1 MFCLLSPPVDC
12 TAPSAHQHRIMLSYS
27 SISLHSDASVAVDRG
42 GVAGWHGCKADVPTE
57 MRAEQPLKS
66 TGLLSRPN
74 HSNGI
79 VGARARCRPGQIPGS
94 THYHPR
100 HPSERRLRSQTQTQS
115 SGAESLAG
123 RRPCYGETEP
133 STRAA
138 TVVPSASAAN
148 GRLSRAS
155 SVCAAPDVKDSLNVT

>member
-1 MFCLLSPPVDC
+1 MP
-12 TAPSAHQHRIMLSYS
+12 SYS
-27 SISLHSDASVAVDRG
+27 SIVLHSDASVAIDRG
-42 GVAGWHGCKADVPTE
+42 GLAGWHGCKADVPTE

-94 THYHPR
+94 THC
-100 HPSERRLRSQTQTQS
+100 HPSERRLRSQTQR

-138 TVVPSASAAN
+138 TVVPSSSAAK